1 MNAGT
6 AEDQTTYFYS
16 FPSNRI
22 ELWFLLE
29 SERFLHPVF
38 REFYK
43 ERDVVREERR
53 MRIES
58 SPQGQ
63 LVEALDATAF
73 EAHPYKNSP
82 AGWASDIESLRAT
95 DAEAFYKRY
104 YGPSNLTIG
113 IAGDVN
119 PAEAKKLAE
128 KYFGPIPARPAPPLV
143 DTVEP
148 PQNGEKRVMV
158 ASPAQPFLV
167 IAYKRPDQY
176 SKDNAALDVL
186 EQILSGGRTSIIYKE
201 MVRDKKIALGA
212 ASYATYP
219 GGKYPSL
226 FLFFVVPNSGHTVD
240 EMEKSVYEI
249 VDRVKKEKPDA
260 EALQRV
266 KINLRAALIQK
277 LDSNSGLAAELCAYQ
292 ARIRR
297 LAQTVHRARRIQS
310 SDRGGRP
317 ARRAEVSAG
326 EHSHGGVYVRAL
338 LRKPQGRREMKRLT
352 LFLAILTAG
361 VVVAQEAPKPVY
373 GPPSYKSLKY
383 PPLPQVKIPEPVEVT
398 LSNGMRVLL
407 LEDHEL
413 PLIRGLALIRT
424 GNLFDPSDKHGLSQV
439 MADVLRSG
447 GTKSKTG
454 DQIDEELENI
464 AGSVEAGMDETS
476 ASVSFSGLKETTD
489 QVLAVFKDVLTN
501 PEFRQDKL
509 DLTLTQYRSAI
520 ARRNDD
526 ASDIPGRELTR
537 ILYGKDTPYGWQP
550 EYADLARIHREDL
563 IAFYQRYYFPKN
575 IMLAV
580 YGDFTAA
587 DMKDK
592 LEKLFA
598 DWKVR
603 AACRR
608 RRFRR

>member
-1 MNAGT
+1 MRARILLFALLPGLLAAQSLQEFEKKVTQFTLANGLTFLVIERHEAPVVSFHTYVNAGAVDDPTGRTGLAHMFEHMAFKGTPTIGSKNWPAEKKALDAIEEVYNRLEAERNKTFRADPKKIEALEAEVKAAIAKADSYVEENEYDRIVESNGGVGMNAGT

-63 LVEALDATAF
+63 LVEALGSTAF
-73 EAHPYKNSP
+73 AAHPYKNSP

-95 DAEAFYKRY
+95 DAEAFYKKY

-128 KYFGPIPARPAPPLV
+128 KYFGRIPARPTPPRV

-148 PQNGEKRVMV
+148 AQNGEKRALV

-167 IAYKRPDQY
+167 VAYKRPDQY
-176 SKDNAALDVL
+176 SKDDAVLDVL

-226 FLFFVVPNSGHTVD
+226 FVFFVVPNSGHTIE

-249 VDRVKKEKPDA
+249 IERVKKEKPDA

-266 KINLRAALIQK
+266 KTNLRADLIRK

-292 ARIRR
+292 AGYGDWRK
-297 LAQTVHRARRIQS
+297 LFTVLDDYDHVT
-310 SDRGGRP
+310 
-317 ARRAEVSAG
+317 AEDVQ
-326 EHSHGGVYVRAL
+326 R
-338 LRKPQGRREMKRLT
+338 
-352 LFLAILTAG
+352 
-361 VVVAQEAPKPVY
+361 VAQKYLIESARTVAY
-373 GPPSYKSLKY
+373 TYTPSK
-383 PPLPQVKIPEPVEVT
+383 
-398 LSNGMRVLL
+398 
-407 LEDHEL
+407 
-413 PLIRGLALIRT
+413 
-424 GNLFDPSDKHGLSQV
+424 
-439 MADVLRSG
+439 
-447 GTKSKTG
+447 G
-454 DQIDEELENI
+454 D
-464 AGSVEAGMDETS
+464 A
-476 ASVSFSGLKETTD
+476 K
-489 QVLAVFKDVLTN
+489 
-501 PEFRQDKL
+501 
-509 DLTLTQYRSAI
+509 
-520 ARRNDD
+520 
-526 ASDIPGRELTR
+526 
-537 ILYGKDTPYGWQP
+537 
-550 EYADLARIHREDL
+550 
-563 IAFYQRYYFPKN
+563 
-575 IMLAV
+575 
-580 YGDFTAA
+580 
-587 DMKDK
+587 
-592 LEKLFA
+592 
-598 DWKVR
+598 
-603 AACRR
+603 
-608 RRFRR
+608 